1 MGQKSTEVEEII
13 SVSDAVHKL
22 QLYLLEG
29 IQDENQL
36 FAAGSLMSR
45 SDYEDAVTERSI
57 VTSCGY
63 PLCRNSLSSDKQGKG
78 RYRIALKKH
87 RVYDLQEASLY
98 CSTGCAI
105 NSRAFA
111 ESLQNKR
118 CFVLDSVNLNKIMRL
133 FEGVSLNS
141 GVDLGK
147 DGDLGLKNLQIQEKA
162 NVKGGE
168 VTFADWIGPSNA
180 IEGYVSGKDRSAKQP
195 NGKGA
200 RSKKSEQKKGKDSTF
215 SDLDFTSVIMMQDEY
230 NSWKEPVVTDR
241 TVTNQKGQGLE
252 VMDQLLSS
260 KASSTATKIEP
271 QTASNA
277 TQIGSIAGN
286 NELPAVEA
294 VESSKTSI
302 KPARKSSGAK
312 KAARRSVTWADEKN
326 NGGNLCEVEKLK
338 NTNEVSKNAETDN
351 DEDLERL
358 SSAKACAIALH
369 KAAEAVASGA
379 SDVTDAVSEAGIL
392 LLPQPLVSDGEE
404 CLKEDEINPA
414 TSKWP
419 SKSGQSDD
427 DITDSE
433 DSWFGAAPEGFSL
446 TLSPFGTMWNAL
458 FTWIT
463 SSSLAYIY
471 GRDEGAHLEYLSVN
485 GAEYPQK
492 IVLAGGRSSAIKQT
506 LAGCLARTLPDVFEV
521 LKVPTPVY
529 AVHHGLGELLDT
541 MTFVDALPPIRTK
554 QWHVIVLLFVDAL
567 TTCRLPGLK
576 PFWTTRRM
584 LIPKVLEGSKIT
596 PEDYNFM
603 LDFILPLGREPLTP

>member
-1 MGQKSTEVEEII
+1 MGQKSAEVEEII
-13 SVSDAVHKL
+13 SVSDCVHKL
-22 QLYLLEG
+22 QLYLLDG
-29 IQDENQL
+29 IHDENQL
-36 FAAGSLMSR
+36 FAAGSLLSR

-57 VTSCGY
+57 VKSCGY

-78 RYRIALKKH
+78 RYRIALKEH

-118 CFVLDSVNLNKIMRL
+118 CSVLDSVKLNEIMRL

-168 VTFADWIGPSNA
+168 VTFADWIGPPNA
-180 IEGYVSGKDRSAKQP
+180 IEGYVSGKDRSATQP

-200 RSKKSEQKKGKDSTF
+200 RSKKSVQKKGKGSTF
-215 SDLDFTSVIMMQDEY
+215 SDTNFSSVIMMQDEY

-241 TVTNQKGQGLE
+241 TVTNQKGQGSE
-252 VMDQLLSS
+252 GMDQLLSS
-260 KASSTATKIEP
+260 KGSSTATKTEP
-271 QTASNA
+271 QTVSNP
-277 TQIGSIAGN
+277 TQIESIAGN
-286 NELPAVEA
+286 NELPTVEA
-294 VESSKTSI
+294 ESSKTSI

-312 KAARRSVTWADEKN
+312 KAACRSVTWADEKN
-326 NGGNLCEVEKLK
+326 NGGNLCEIEELK
-338 NTNEVSKNAETDN
+338 NTNEVSKNAEADN
-351 DEDLERL
+351 GEDLERL
-358 SSAKACAIALH
+358 ASAKACAIALH
-369 KAAEAVASGA
+369 EAAEAVASGA

-392 LLPQPLVSDGEE
+392 LLPQPLVSDREE
-404 CLKEDEINPA
+404 CLNEDKIDPA
-414 TSKWP
+414 AAKWP
-419 SKSGQSDD
+419 SKSGQSYD

-485 GAEYPQK
+485 GVAYPQK
-492 IVLAGGRSSAIKQT
+492 IVLAGERSSEIKQT

-529 AVHHGLGELLDT
+529 AVHHGLRELLDT
-541 MTFVDALPPIRTK
+541 MTFVDALPPFRTK

-567 TTCRLPGLK
+567 TVCRLPGLQ

-603 LDFILPLGREPLTP
+603 LDFIIPLGREPPTT